1 MDKGGKK
8 RKGVPRPH
16 AGHKTAAYDIAKLKP
31 AKTLPLVPRGS
42 LPERKPRWNWQT
54 QVHLDNGQYSR
65 GS

>member
-1 MDKGGKK
+1 
-8 RKGVPRPH
+8 VPRPH